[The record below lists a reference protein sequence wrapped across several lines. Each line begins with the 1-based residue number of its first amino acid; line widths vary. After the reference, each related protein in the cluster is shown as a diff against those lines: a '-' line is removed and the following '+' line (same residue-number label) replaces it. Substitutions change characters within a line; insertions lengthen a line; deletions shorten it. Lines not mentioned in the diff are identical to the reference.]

1 MKSSIISV
9 LLAVVS
15 VVLTAVCCSA
25 DAASVESRQGPTQ
38 TASSPEMSALPGTS
52 LYRLPVSLTT
62 STGAS
67 MQLSEFRGLPLI
79 VTMFYSQCASVC
91 PVLTL
96 QLQHIIDRLSP
107 ADRRQIHILM
117 VSFDSVRDSPEAL
130 ADFKAEHHISTDQWI
145 IARASPKDVR
155 MLAAALGIQYRE
167 LSDHTF
173 NHSAILSVT
182 DRDGTVRARTSE
194 LNDSDGAFVAAVKR
208 QISGAQGELHPGG

>member
-1 MKSSIISV
+1 VKRYI
-9 LLAVVS
+9 VS
-15 VVLTAVCCSA
+15 VVLVVLAVVCRSA
-25 DAASVESRQGPTQ
+25 DSASLEFRQDSTQ
-38 TASSPEMSALPGTS
+38 TVSSPDMRALPGTS
-52 LYRLPVSLTT
+52 LYRLPVSFTT

-79 VTMFYSQCASVC
+79 VTMFYSQCAIVC
-91 PVLTL
+91 PVMTL

-107 ADRRQIHILM
+107 AERRQIRILM

-130 ADFKAEHHISTDQWI
+130 ADFKVEHHILGDQWI

-208 QISGAQGELHPGG
+208 QISNAQGELHPGGS